1 MLKSKKGSRYAI
13 IPKSVAKLESVQEGQ
28 LAIQYPGCRDGG
40 NDEDAGYGS
49 FRTSL
54 AEHCVVSGQDDRHS
68 FLQTHL
74 AHTVSDLIIYRI
86 AIRLDITDIRT
97 WEQMKTLLTIISMPG
112 ISSNIKKLLKRSLY
126 YCIAARGTK
135 DALTRV
141 KYYEYHENVN
151 RK

>member
-54 AEHCVVSGQDDRHS
+54 AEHCV
-68 FLQTHL
+68 LQTRP

-86 AIRLDITDIRT
+86 AIRLDIRDICT

>member
-54 AEHCVVSGQDDRHS
+54 AEHCVIQTASRAHS
-68 FLQTHL
+68 FRSYHL
-74 AHTVSDLIIYRI
+74 SYCYTFI
-86 AIRLDITDIRT
+86 DICT
-97 WEQMKTLLTIISMPG
+97 WEQMKTLLTIISMP
-112 ISSNIKKLLKRSLY
+112 
-126 YCIAARGTK
+126 ARGTK
-135 DALTRV
+135 DALTRI
-141 KYYEYHENVN
+141 KYYEYHEN
-151 RK
+151 